1 ASISTITREEME
13 QKAYT
18 DITDAIK
25 DLPGVVL
32 TGGGT
37 SQDISIRGMAPS
49 YTMILVDG
57 KRINSR
63 ETRPNSDGPGIEQGW
78 LPPLAAIDRVEVIR
92 GPMSSLYGS
101 DAMGGIVNIIT
112 RKVPAQWTGKLR
124 LEGTVQQDSDAGNS
138 LQGGAYLAGPLIDD
152 VLGLQVYGS
161 RSGRREDDILNG
173 FGQLDE
179 KAGNIKLSWRL
190 NEHNDITAESG
201 YSHQR
206 RQSTKGRSTA
216 RRDNDSHYYQRNYA
230 LTHEGHWNGITSNS
244 HIQRIKS
251 ENPGRDMQLENTELK
266 SMWTLP
272 LGRHIV
278 TLGAQLQKEDLHD
291 AGNQL
296 EDGITTIDRYQWALF
311 AEDEWWLRD
320 DLSLTGG
327 LRMTH
332 DENYGTH

>member
-1 ASISTITREEME
+1 MKNTQQRPRLLRGIAAAGGPVLLALYPALMPAQEDMATTTAADTVTTGVDSATTSIPASAGVTELEDIVVTAAGFGQLEEDAPASISTITREEME

-112 RKVPAQWTGKLR
+112 RKVPAQRTGKLR

-206 RQSTKGRSTA
+206 RQSTKGRS
-216 RRDNDSHYYQRNYA
+216 
-230 LTHEGHWNGITSNS
+230 
-244 HIQRIKS
+244 
-251 ENPGRDMQLENTELK
+251 
-266 SMWTLP
+266 
-272 LGRHIV
+272 
-278 TLGAQLQKEDLHD
+278 
-291 AGNQL
+291 
-296 EDGITTIDRYQWALF
+296 
-311 AEDEWWLRD
+311 
-320 DLSLTGG
+320 
-327 LRMTH
+327 
-332 DENYGTH
+332 